1 MKGLR
6 QTPSVRTPPN
16 ERTLS
21 NGNRQSVSSDSS
33 KQSQLQFK
41 YVQGS
46 KQFYSGSDRSTPISK
61 PRLHSGRSKR
71 GLLTPVS
78 TNKDLGTF
86 IATITSPSE
95 KYGNYAV
102 KKDKK
107 SKNEFRIKTNSLD
120 DISSVMS

>member
-1 MKGLR
+1 M
-6 QTPSVRTPPN
+6 Q
-16 ERTLS
+16 
-21 NGNRQSVSSDSS
+21 GN
-33 KQSQLQFK
+33 
-41 YVQGS
+41 

-61 PRLHSGRSKR
+61 PRLHSGNSKR
-71 GLLTPVS
+71 GFLTPVS

-95 KYGNYAV
+95 KYGNYAI

-107 SKNEFRIKTNSLD
+107 VRNDFKIKTNSLD